1 MKKKIVIFIILT
13 FLFSGFINS
22 CFIPEPVPSS
32 SNNESDD
39 EEDGDNDDDGVNDN
53 NTGVYEPND
62 NYGEATLIQ
71 SNITQTHTIYKLKD
85 IDFIRFNCIAGRI
98 YRIVMSQ
105 INGFE
110 PEMNLYDTDG
120 KTLLEMKNVKGGHTD
135 IFDWFGHDT
144 NGNYNAD
151 EKESIIFT
159 ATKSGYYFVSVN
171 DTYNIYSSG
180 SYKITVYE
188 KIEVAS
194 TNTLTATPN
203 MGNLS
208 IDLHWSKIA
217 NATGYRIY
225 RSTVDQALENYNLL
239 TTINNDLATSYSDNN
254 IIFNTKYYYYIV
266 GFNGGNTG
274 NASNVA
280 SASLDIIVGDT
291 LLQATSNSQD
301 FQIDIIWTM
310 IDNAQG
316 YYLYRTTQPQNI
328 NNPDYNDFTK
338 IATITSNST
347 IKYVD
352 KDIQPNITYYYYIT
366 GYNNNV
372 EGNPSNVD
380 DAMFDWGN
388 FKPTS
393 ALINASEGLSGR
405 ITVTLNKKYDNSNI
419 VRYEIYRSPDQITPV
434 YTYINSFSG
443 NAPVGSSVDDTD
455 VTVNQYY
462 FYCVKIIIDI
472 GGVETSSQYSWFD
485 SGVADN

>member
-1 MKKKIVIFIILT
+1 
-13 FLFSGFINS
+13 
-22 CFIPEPVPSS
+22 
-32 SNNESDD
+32 
-39 EEDGDNDDDGVNDN
+39 
-53 NTGVYEPND
+53 
-62 NYGEATLIQ
+62 
-71 SNITQTHTIYKLKD
+71 
-85 IDFIRFNCIAGRI
+85 
-98 YRIVMSQ
+98 
-105 INGFE
+105 
-110 PEMNLYDTDG
+110 
-120 KTLLEMKNVKGGHTD
+120 
-135 IFDWFGHDT
+135 
-144 NGNYNAD
+144 
-151 EKESIIFT
+151 
-159 ATKSGYYFVSVN
+159 
-171 DTYNIYSSG
+171 
-180 SYKITVYE
+180 
-188 KIEVAS
+188 
-194 TNTLTATPN
+194 
-203 MGNLS
+203 
-208 IDLHWSKIA
+208 
-217 NATGYRIY
+217 
-225 RSTVDQALENYNLL
+225 
-239 TTINNDLATSYSDNN
+239 
-254 IIFNTKYYYYIV
+254 
-266 GFNGGNTG
+266 
-274 NASNVA
+274 
-280 SASLDIIVGDT
+280 
-291 LLQATSNSQD
+291 
-301 FQIDIIWTM
+301 M